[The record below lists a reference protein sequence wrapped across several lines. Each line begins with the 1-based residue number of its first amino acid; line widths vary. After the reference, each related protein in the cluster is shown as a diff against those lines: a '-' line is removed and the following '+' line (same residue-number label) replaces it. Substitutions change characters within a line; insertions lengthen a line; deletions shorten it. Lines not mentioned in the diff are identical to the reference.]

1 MPIDATRFVELV
13 ASEYPDLRAELEE
26 DDGLETV
33 QVGTFCSHTQAAIDR
48 GDIAVVVTCFEIADR
63 VIVYGDD
70 AMKNA
75 IHVSFLEH
83 LNFRGSHGGEAFA
96 KLTPALR
103 EGWTDINKYMEA
115 LLQGDWIWKGPR
127 D

>member
-1 MPIDATRFVELV
+1 M
-13 ASEYPDLRAELEE
+13 
-26 DDGLETV
+26 
-33 QVGTFCSHTQAAIDR
+33 GTFCSHTQAAIDR

-70 AMKNA
+70 AMNNA

-96 KLTPALR
+96 ELTPALR

-115 LLQGDWIWKGPR
+115 LLQGTGPGR
-127 D
+127 GRGTSTALTPAGSRIEIVRTGL